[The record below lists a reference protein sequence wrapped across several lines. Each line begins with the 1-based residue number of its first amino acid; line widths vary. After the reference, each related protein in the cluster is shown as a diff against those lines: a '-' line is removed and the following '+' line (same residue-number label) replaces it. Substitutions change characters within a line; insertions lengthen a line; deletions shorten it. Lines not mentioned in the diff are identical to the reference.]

1 MNTLVFRLLG
11 CALAAVL
18 LGSCADAL
26 SAEIPSGTASS
37 PTSIVTSS
45 STLSQEAE
53 TMTIQLHVNGRTF
66 TATLEQNDAARALAQ
81 LLAESPLTLQ
91 LQNYG
96 GFEKVGPLG
105 ESLPASDSQTTTH
118 AGDIVLYQGNQIVL
132 FYGSNS
138 WSYTRLGRVNDLTGW
153 ADALGSGDVTVTFS
167 LAE

>member
-1 MNTLVFRLLG
+1 MNPPVFRLLG
-11 CALAAVL
+11 CVLAAVL
-18 LGSCADAL
+18 LGGCAAAL
-26 SAEIPSGTASS
+26 PAEPSSSAASS
-37 PTSIVTSS
+37 PASITPSS
-45 STLSQEAE
+45 STLSEEAE
-53 TMTIQLHVNGRTF
+53 TMTIQLQVNGRTF

-81 LLAESPLTLQ
+81 RLAEGAITLR

-105 ESLPASDSQTTTH
+105 ESLPASDRQTTTH
-118 AGDIVLYQGNQIVL
+118 AGDIVLYQGDQIVL

>member
-11 CALAAVL
+11 CVLAAVL
-18 LGSCADAL
+18 LGSCTAPL
-26 SAEIPSGTASS
+26 PAETPSSRASS
-37 PTSIVTSS
+37 PAPTAAASSIPSK
-45 STLSQEAE
+45 EAE
-53 TMTIQLHVNGRTF
+53 NMTIQLQVNGRTF
-66 TATLEQNDAARALAQ
+66 AATLEQNDAARALAQ
-81 LLAESPLTLQ
+81 RLAESPLTLR

-105 ESLPASDSQTTTH
+105 ESLPANDRQTTTH
-118 AGDIVLYQGNQIVL
+118 AGDIVLYQGDQIVL

-153 ADALGSGDVTVTFS
+153 ADALGRGDVTVTFS

>member
-11 CALAAVL
+11 CVLAAVL
-18 LGSCADAL
+18 LGSCTAPL
-26 SAEIPSGTASS
+26 PAETPSSRASS
-37 PTSIVTSS
+37 PAPTAAASSIPSK
-45 STLSQEAE
+45 EAE
-53 TMTIQLHVNGRTF
+53 TMTIQLQVNGRTF
-66 TATLEQNDAARALAQ
+66 AATLEQNDAARALAQ
-81 LLAESPLTLQ
+81 RLAESPLTLR

-105 ESLPASDSQTTTH
+105 ESLPANDRQTTTH
-118 AGDIVLYQGNQIVL
+118 AGDIVLYQGDQIVL

-153 ADALGSGDVTVTFS
+153 ADALGRGDVTVTFS

>member
-11 CALAAVL
+11 CVLAAVL
-18 LGSCADAL
+18 LGSCTAPL
-26 SAEIPSGTASS
+26 PTETPSSRASS
-37 PTSIVTSS
+37 PAPTAAASSIPSK
-45 STLSQEAE
+45 EAE
-53 TMTIQLHVNGRTF
+53 TMTIQLQVNGRTF
-66 TATLEQNDAARALAQ
+66 AATLEQNDAARTLAQ
-81 LLAESPLTLQ
+81 RLAESPLTLR

-105 ESLPASDSQTTTH
+105 ESLPANDRQTTTH
-118 AGDIVLYQGNQIVL
+118 AGDIVLYQGDQIVL

-153 ADALGSGDVTVTFS
+153 ADALGRGDVTVTFS

>member
-1 MNTLVFRLLG
+1 MNTFVFRLLG
-11 CALAAVL
+11 CVLAAVL
-18 LGSCADAL
+18 LGSCAASL
-26 SAEIPSGTASS
+26 TAESPSSTAPGPAPAVTASS
-37 PTSIVTSS
+37 IPSK
-45 STLSQEAE
+45 EAE
-53 TMTIQLHVNGRTF
+53 TMTIQLQVNGRTF
-66 TATLEQNDAARALAQ
+66 AATLEQNEAARALAQ
-81 LLAESPLTLQ
+81 RLAESPLTLR

-118 AGDIVLYQGNQIVL
+118 AGDIVLYQGDQIVL

-153 ADALGSGDVTVTFS
+153 ADVLGSGDVTVTFS